1 MTKRFLPLA
10 VALAALLGF
19 VLMAAVRSE
28 TRQPPVSACRSPVA
42 EPAALQIDHSPRPA
56 SGDAPDQVAPEL
68 APSAPSAPANPATP
82 AEAAAEPQPEPTQP
96 PVKTGCG
103 KAAPC
108 PNRSCEDC
116 PFNIYLR

>member
-28 TRQPPVSACRSPVA
+28 TRQPPVSVCRSPVG
-42 EPAALQIDHSPRPA
+42 EPAALQIDHSPGPA
-56 SGDAPDQVAPEL
+56 SGEAPDQVAPEL
-68 APSAPSAPANPATP
+68 APSASSAGAGPARP
-82 AEAAAEPQPEPTQP
+82 AEAAAEPRPEPTQP

-103 KAAPC
+103 KATPC